1 MRDRITGY
9 LALLSFALALI
20 LPLALLLATGVGWI
34 EWDVRAGMIA
44 AGVAL
49 ALCFVLGIVLA
60 LHVRAP
66 TWLEI
71 LAPFLAGIAYSAA
84 NLIPFPVDDALAA
97 VVGAVVSYVLTL
109 KRYAAAPRWILA
121 PPLAAALYTLVGEF
135 VPGPVDELAVGLA
148 AAIVSSVVAARSR
161 RRSKAV
167 AETQE
172 ETPPSNGEKK

>member
-9 LALLSFALALI
+9 LAFLCFALALI
-20 LPLALLLATGVGWI
+20 LPLGLLLATGAGWN
-34 EWDVRAGMIA
+34 EWDVRAGILA

-49 ALCFVLGIVLA
+49 VLCFVLGIVLA
-60 LHVRAP
+60 LRVRAP

-71 LAPFLAGIAYSAA
+71 VTPFLAGMAYSAA
-84 NLIPFPVDDALAA
+84 NLIPFPLDDAVAA
-97 VVGAVVSYVLTL
+97 VAGAVVSYVLTL

-148 AAIVSSVVAARSR
+148 AAIVSSVAAGLSAR
-161 RRSKAV
+161 RNKRDAIS
-167 AETQE
+167 
-172 ETPPSNGEKK
+172 S